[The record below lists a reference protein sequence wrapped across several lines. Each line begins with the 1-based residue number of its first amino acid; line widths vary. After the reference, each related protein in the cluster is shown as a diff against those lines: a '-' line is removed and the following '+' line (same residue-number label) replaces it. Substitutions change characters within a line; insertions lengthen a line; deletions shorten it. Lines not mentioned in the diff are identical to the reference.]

1 MRPRRRGRRA
11 WGRSTQATRAYQIAE
26 LRYREG
32 ISTQIELTDQRIA
45 QQQALANRAQAAR
58 NLQVA
63 RVRLGLIADLPLS
76 SAGAGASAS
85 QSAAQGTPTAAPPGT
100 TQPQTQRGPAI
111 PGQPSTTAPPQSP
124 TYPAANQAGS
134 PAP

>member
-1 MRPRRRGRRA
+1 V
-11 WGRSTQATRAYQIAE
+11 TQATRAYQIAE
-26 LRYREG
+26 LRYKEG

-85 QSAAQGTPTAAPPGT
+85 QSAAQGNPTVAPAGATQTTTSAPG
-100 TQPQTQRGPAI
+100 GPAI
-111 PGQPSTTAPPQSP
+111 PGSPSSAATPQTP
-124 TYPAANQAGS
+124 AYPAASQTGS
-134 PAP
+134 PSP